1 MAKRLWFHN
10 IGFINIKTAIVT
22 GASKGVG
29 LATVKR
35 LSENGYKVIAVSRNL
50 SKVSEL
56 ISDNVEVYNL
66 DITDS
71 KAIEVFFE
79 KHKDITLDLLVN
91 NAGGGSGPTYIINET
106 PENFRKAY
114 DINVTGPMYL
124 SQLFVPCMERSES
137 PTIIFITS
145 FGGKVPYRGGGNYT
159 NAKRGERGL
168 IDTMRLE
175 FPQFGVKITEICPAT
190 IDTQEQKRDQA
201 LTAED
206 LAEAIYWVGSLP
218 SHVNINEIE
227 MCHIHSSKYG

>member
-1 MAKRLWFHN
+1 M
-10 IGFINIKTAIVT
+10 KTAIVT

-35 LSENGYKVIAVSRNL
+35 LSKNGYKVIAVSRDL

-56 ISDNVEVYNL
+56 VSDNVEVYRL
-66 DITDS
+66 DVTDS
-71 KAIEVFFE
+71 KAIELFFE
-79 KHKDITLDLLVN
+79 KYKNITLDLLVN
-91 NAGGGSGPTYIINET
+91 NAGGGSGPTHIINET

-124 SQLFVPCMERSES
+124 SQLFVPCMRRSQS
-137 PTIIFITS
+137 PTIVFITS

-175 FPQFGVKITEICPAT
+175 FPQFGIKITDICPAT
-190 IDTQEQKRDQA
+190 IDTQEQKRDHA

-227 MCHIHSSKYG
+227 ICHINSSKYN

>member
-1 MAKRLWFHN
+1 L
-10 IGFINIKTAIVT
+10 KTAIVT

-56 ISDNVEVYNL
+56 VSDAVEVYQL
-66 DITDS
+66 DVTDS
-71 KAIEVFFE
+71 KAIERFYE
-79 KHKDITLDLLVN
+79 QYKDITLDLLVN
-91 NAGGGSGPTYIINET
+91 NAGGGSGPTNIIHET
-106 PENFRKAY
+106 PENFRRAY

-124 SQLFVPCMERSES
+124 SQLFVPCMEKSDS
-137 PTIIFITS
+137 PTIVFITS

-175 FPQFGVKITEICPAT
+175 FPQFGIKITEICPAT
-190 IDTQEQKRDQA
+190 IDTQDQKRDQA

-227 MCHIHSSKYG
+227 ICHINSSKY

>member
-1 MAKRLWFHN
+1 M
-10 IGFINIKTAIVT
+10 KTAIVT

-71 KAIEVFFE
+71 KAIEEFFE
-79 KHKDITLDLLVN
+79 KYKDITLDLLVN

-124 SQLFVPCMERSES
+124 SQLFVPCMERSKS
-137 PTIIFITS
+137 PTIVFITS

-175 FPQFGVKITEICPAT
+175 FPQFGIKITEICPAT